1 MLIVSLIEE
10 DILPIVALSGVL
22 LQHTISA
29 DTMLQTELLP
39 KLIANWYTQ
48 SKELVR
54 DCRQSGV
61 KVGTYFGYH
70 IGRLEE

>member
-29 DTMLQTELLP
+29 DTMLQAELLP
-39 KLIANWYTQ
+39 KLIAN
-48 SKELVR
+48 
-54 DCRQSGV
+54 
-61 KVGTYFGYH
+61 
-70 IGRLEE
+70 